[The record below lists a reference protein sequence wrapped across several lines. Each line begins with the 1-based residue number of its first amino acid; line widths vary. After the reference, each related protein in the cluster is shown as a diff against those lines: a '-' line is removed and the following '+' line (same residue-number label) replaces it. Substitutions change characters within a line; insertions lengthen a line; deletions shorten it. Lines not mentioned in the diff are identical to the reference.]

1 MAKQMGRAMKV
12 KFARSLSKSVL
23 AGALIV
29 FLANATST
37 QAQAPVSF
45 EGKTINFLVGFPA
58 GGGTDASARAIAPY
72 ITKYL
77 PGNPT
82 VVVNNMPG
90 ADGMTAMNT
99 FVARTAADGTTI
111 TMGSTTVSDPLQYR
125 RPQSQFDPTKFKFIG
140 GVGRGGTIL
149 IIRTEAEKRL
159 YDKSQP
165 PVIMG
170 SIGGVPRSGMQSTA
184 WGIAFLGWNAKWV
197 VGYRGTQELFIALQR
212 GEIDMTATGNLRDV
226 QQLIDNGTLKILTQ
240 SGTVRNGELSK
251 RPEYGDAPVLA
262 ALVKAKLTD
271 PVEKQSFDYWTS
283 LTTIDKWFALPPGTP
298 EPIVKVYQEAYTKI
312 GNDQEFLEKARK
324 ISEDIEP
331 QSAEDVKRLIDT
343 LGTIPGPAIE
353 QISVM
358 LRKQGLTME

>member
-1 MAKQMGRAMKV
+1 MTLR
-12 KFARSLSKSVL
+12 FSVS
-23 AGALIV
+23 
-29 FLANATST
+29 LANAALAIALSAFLAAPAG
-37 QAQAPVSF
+37 AQAPVSF
-45 EGKTINFLVGFPA
+45 EGKTVNFLVGFPA
-58 GGGTDASARAIAPY
+58 GGGTDASARVIAPY

-77 PGNPT
+77 PGHPT

-99 FVARTAADGTTI
+99 FVQPQRTPADGTAI
-111 TMGSTTVSDPLQYR
+111 TMGSTTTSDPLQYR
-125 RPQSQFDPTKFKFIG
+125 RPQSQYDPAKFHFIG
-140 GVGRGGTIL
+140 GVGRGGTVL

-165 PVIMG
+165 PVVMG

-197 VGYRGTQELFIALQR
+197 VGYRGTQDLFIALQR

-226 QQLIDNGTLKILTQ
+226 QHLIDNGSVKILTQ

-251 RPEYGDAPVLA
+251 RPEFGDAPVLA
-262 ALVKAKLTD
+262 ALLQAKITD
-271 PVEKQSFDYWTS
+271 PVVKQSFDYWTS

-298 EPIVKVYQEAYTKI
+298 EPVVKAYQEAYEKI
-312 GNDQEFLEKARK
+312 GKDEEFLDRARK

-331 QSAEDVKRLIDT
+331 QSASDVKRLIDT
-343 LGTIPGPAIE
+343 LGSIPTPAIE

-358 LRKQGLTME
+358 LKKQGLSTE

>member
-1 MAKQMGRAMKV
+1 MKV
-12 KFARSLSKSVL
+12 RLARSLSHLVL
-23 AGALIV
+23 VAALVHSLGA
-29 FLANATST
+29 AA
-37 QAQAPVSF
+37 QAQVPVSF
-45 EGKTINFLVGFPA
+45 EGKTVTFLVGFPA
-58 GGGTDASARAIAPY
+58 GGGTDASARVIAPY

-99 FVARTAADGTTI
+99 FVQPQRTPADGTTI
-111 TMGSTTVSDPLQYR
+111 TMGSTTTSDPLQYR
-125 RPQSQFDPTKFKFIG
+125 RPQSQFDPTKFQFIG

-149 IIRTEAEKRL
+149 IIRSGAEKRL
-159 YDKSQP
+159 FDQSQP
-165 PVIMG
+165 PVVMG

-184 WGIAFLGWNAKWV
+184 WGIAYLGWNAKWV
-197 VGYRGTQELFIALQR
+197 VGYRGTQDLFIALQR

-226 QQLIDNGTLKILTQ
+226 QHLIDDGTLKILTQ

-251 RPEYGDAPVLA
+251 RPEFGDAPVLA
-262 ALVKAKLTD
+262 TLVKEKITD
-271 PVEKQSFDYWTS
+271 PIEKQSFDYWTS

-298 EPIVKVYQEAYTKI
+298 EPIVKTYQQAYEKI
-312 GNDQEFLEKARK
+312 GKDEEFLAKARK

-331 QSAEDVKRLIDT
+331 QSAVDVRRLIDT
-343 LGTIPGPAIE
+343 LGTIPTPAIE

-358 LRKQGLTME
+358 LKKQGLSTE

>member
-1 MAKQMGRAMKV
+1 MKSR
-12 KFARSLSKSVL
+12 FAPSLSNRTVF
-23 AGALIV
+23 GALTIFV
-29 FLANATST
+29 AACNPAL
-37 QAQAPVSF
+37 AQAPVSF

-58 GGGTDASARAIAPY
+58 GGGTDASARVIAPY

-90 ADGMTAMNT
+90 ADGMTAMNS
-99 FVARTAADGTTI
+99 FVQRTAADGTTI
-111 TMGSTTVSDPLQYR
+111 TMGSTTTSDPLQYR
-125 RPQSQFDPTKFKFIG
+125 RPQSQFDPTKFHFIG

-149 IIRTEAEKRL
+149 IIRTDAEKRL
-159 YDKSQP
+159 FDKSQP
-165 PVIMG
+165 PVVMG

-184 WGIAFLGWNAKWV
+184 WGIAYLGWNAKWV
-197 VGYRGTQELFIALQR
+197 VGYRGTQDLFIALQR

-226 QQLIDNGTLKILTQ
+226 QHLIDNGTLKILTQ

-251 RPEYGDAPVLA
+251 RPEFGDAPVLA
-262 ALVKAKLTD
+262 SLVKEKITD

-298 EPIVKVYQEAYTKI
+298 EPIVKAYQQAYEKI
-312 GNDQEFLEKARK
+312 GNDEEFLARARK

-331 QSAEDVKRLIDT
+331 QSGADVKRLIDT
-343 LGTIPGPAIE
+343 LGTIPTPAIE
-353 QISVM
+353 KISVM
-358 LRKQGLTME
+358 LRKQGLSTD